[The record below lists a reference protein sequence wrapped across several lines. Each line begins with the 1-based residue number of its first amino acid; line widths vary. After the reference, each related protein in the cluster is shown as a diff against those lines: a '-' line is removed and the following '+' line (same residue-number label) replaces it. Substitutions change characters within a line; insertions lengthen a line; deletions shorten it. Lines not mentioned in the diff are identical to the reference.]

1 MEKKKWVMGERKIKN
16 GSHYVDNGALCS
28 ALFSHDFVVL
38 KLGQHFFVCG
48 ISIPISPGVH

>member
-16 GSHYVDNGALCS
+16 GSHYIDNGALCS

-48 ISIPISPGVH
+48 ISNPISPGVQ